1 MNYVRR
7 SVLGQRVRFQLLD
20 LSSRDRQ
27 LDESVVN
34 DIDDLAY
41 QQIEIWTR
49 KKLDKTA
56 VLDNFRHLNETY
68 LSVYV
73 LSIDDGRIKI
83 ADKPSIAIPSI
94 EQLQYQRHSR
104 TYLERI
110 EFYRIFLERVIARSY
125 LDLSMTIAVDV
136 NDTELENV
144 TVPLFTFQK
153 IAGSSNILLP
163 DVDFFWWNWYRRP
176 RDTVAY
182 EDKKIVAGFVGSSTG
197 GTICVNT
204 VKGGLNPR
212 LRAAAH
218 FVGSTTV
225 DFRVTKAVQVDGAE
239 AKSLLESQA
248 YFSRTVSWCSQF
260 RNRFLISMD
269 GNGAAC
275 SRLAIG
281 LKSQG
286 AVIKYESPHLLFYY
300 SKMAPGREY
309 IAVSAEADIERVVET
324 ERASPGSYRAVAD
337 AGRHFFM
344 RYLERD
350 RVMDYTAA
358 LLQRYAELC
367 ASML

>member
-1 MNYVRR
+1 MNYLRR

-34 DIDDLAY
+34 DIEDLAY
-41 QQIEIWTR
+41 QQIEVWTR

-56 VLDNFRHLNETY
+56 VLDNFRLLNERY

-83 ADKPSIAIPSI
+83 ADKPSVAIPSI
-94 EQLQYQRHSR
+94 EQLR

-125 LDLSMTIAVDV
+125 LDLSMTISVDV

-144 TVPLFTFQK
+144 TVTLFTFQK

-176 RDTVAY
+176 RDIVAY

-204 VKGGLNPR
+204 VKECLNPR
-212 LRAAAH
+212 LSAAAH

-225 DFRVTKAVQVDGAE
+225 DFRVAKAVQMDGRG

-248 YFSRTVSWCSQF
+248 YFSRPVSWRSQF

-286 AVIKYESPHLLFYY
+286 AVIKYGSPHLLFYFP
-300 SKMAPGREY
+300 KMAPGREY
-309 IAVSAEADIERVVET
+309 IAVSSEADIERVVET
-324 ERASPGSYRAVAD
+324 EQASPGSYRAVAD
-337 AGRHFFM
+337 AGRLFFM